1 MDDGSPREDGSHH
14 KDIVADP
21 GQRPLRVDRFLMNR
35 LDGVSRNRVQ
45 HAIRDGLVTVNEHVV
60 KPNHKVK
67 AGDVVRVDVPRPTD
81 RPNLEP
87 QDIPL
92 DIIYEDAHVLVIDKP
107 VGLVVHPGVGNPDG
121 TLVNALLHHLDDVPA
136 GEDPSRAGL
145 VHRLDKDTSGVMVV
159 AKTPEA
165 MTDLAR
171 QFFERTIHR
180 RYVAL
185 VWGNL
190 DEEEVTIEGNIGRD
204 PRNHLL
210 YTVFPHGDQGKHAV
224 THVRVI
230 ERFAYVTLVEC
241 RLETGRTHQIRVHMR
256 HIGHTLF
263 SDARYGGDAIL
274 KGTVYTKY
282 KQFVGNCFKL
292 LPTQA
297 LHARELGF
305 RHPKTGDE
313 LAFESP
319 VPENFE
325 AVLEKWR
332 RFTAGMW
339 TRDAE

>member
-1 MDDGSPREDGSHH
+1 MDDGSPRDDGSLH

-45 HAIRDGLVTVNEHVV
+45 NAIRDGLVTVNDDVV

-67 AGDVVRVDVPRPTD
+67 AGDVVRVEVPRPSD
-81 RPNLEP
+81 RHNLEP

-92 DIIYEDAHVLVIDKP
+92 RVIFEDDHVLVIDKP

-159 AKTPEA
+159 AKTAEA

-180 RYVAL
+180 RYMAL

-190 DEEEVTIEGNIGRD
+190 DDDEGTIEGNIGRD
-204 PRNHLL
+204 PRHHIL

-224 THVRVI
+224 THYRVI

-263 SDARYGGDAIL
+263 NDARYGGDAIL
-274 KGTVYTKY
+274 KGTVYSKY
-282 KQFVGNCFKL
+282 KQFVGNCFTL

-305 RHPKTGDE
+305 RHPATGEDRV
-313 LAFESP
+313 FESP

-332 RFTAGMW
+332 RFTTGMW
-339 TRDAE
+339 AREEG